1 MSRHRPK
8 VNVFNRQRKLRVA
21 TASLKEFLHQL
32 SGQMD
37 LQTGFTVVLISDS
50 AMKTYNRQF
59 RGQNRTTDILAFP
72 DDDGQED
79 SYLGDILIC
88 VETADRQRKKSLLK
102 ELQVLSLHGL
112 LHLLGYDHHTDGG
125 KMQTLE
131 RKLRREFQL
140 H

>member
-1 MSRHRPK
+1 
-8 VNVFNRQRKLRVA
+8 VE
-21 TASLKEFLHQL
+21 TDSLKEFLHQL
-32 SGQMD
+32 SGQMA

-50 AMKTYNRQF
+50 AMKTYNRRF
-59 RGQNRTTDILAFP
+59 RGQNRTTDVLAFP
-72 DDDGQED
+72 DDDDGLED
-79 SYLGDILIC
+79 PYLGDILIC
-88 VETADRQRKKSLLK
+88 VESAERQRKKSLLQ

>member
-1 MSRHRPK
+1 M
-8 VNVFNRQRKLRVA
+8 A

-32 SGQMD
+32 SDQMD

-59 RGQNRTTDILAFP
+59 RGQNRITDILAFP